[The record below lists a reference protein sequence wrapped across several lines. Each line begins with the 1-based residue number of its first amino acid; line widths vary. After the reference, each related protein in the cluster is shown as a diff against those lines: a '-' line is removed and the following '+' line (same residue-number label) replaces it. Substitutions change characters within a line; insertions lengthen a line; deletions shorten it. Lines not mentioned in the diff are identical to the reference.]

1 MDISKQ
7 TVDVISIILHE
18 YSGGLTAR
26 TAVWAHRVLRICRN
40 NARPTRAMQS
50 PFVILSPLRQ
60 ATRRTEERVS
70 HLGNRIKRNGRH
82 SLSTPFLRPRL
93 IYKQVQGQAQ
103 TRKESPPP
111 GLQREAPES
120 ARRRHLSMRTATTS
134 HRARKHNLH
143 SSLVPTSFILEVKPP
158 ITDRFLNRCC
168 FAARVL
174 QLVQT
179 FMRLG

>member
-1 MDISKQ
+1 VASPLAPR
-7 TVDVISIILHE
+7 S
-18 YSGGLTAR
+18 GLTAFCAYAGTTR
-26 TAVWAHRVLRICRN
+26 GLQERCKVHLSYFLLY
-40 NARPTRAMQS
+40 AR
-50 PFVILSPLRQ
+50 

-70 HLGNRIKRNGRH
+70 HLGKRIKRNGRH

-103 TRKESPPP
+103 TRKESPPLA
-111 GLQREAPES
+111 LQREVPES
-120 ARRRHLSMRTATTS
+120 APRRHLSMRTATTS
-134 HRARKHNLH
+134 PRARKHNQH
-143 SSLVPTSFILEVKPP
+143 SSLVPTSFIPEVKPP

-168 FAARVL
+168 FAARVP